1 MNLDIVAQL
10 DWHLIGEDVHVT
22 DSRGVKY
29 SPWEVRVK
37 DLDHLDSMPLERI
50 PLVLACG
57 WDVSLL
63 SGTYHMYVS
72 LLSGTYHMYNRA
84 MSGWDTLFVDVVV
97 PYLSLRLELD
107 S

>member
-10 DWHLIGEDVHVT
+10 AWHLIGEDVHVT

-63 SGTYHMYVS
+63 SGTYHMY
-72 LLSGTYHMYNRA
+72 NRA